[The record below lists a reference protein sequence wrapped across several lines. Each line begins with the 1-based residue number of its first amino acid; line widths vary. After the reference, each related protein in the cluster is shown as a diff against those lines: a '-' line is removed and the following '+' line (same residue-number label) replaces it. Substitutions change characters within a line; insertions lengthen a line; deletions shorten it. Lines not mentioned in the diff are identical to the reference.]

1 MFKNNK
7 WINPSLLW
15 LCRCVANVMT
25 VVENKSF
32 VEILKIV
39 FPSLLEDMINEG
51 MDRYAREDQFSS
63 NSSNSSS
70 RSMTP
75 SSEINA
81 SDTASDDTEPEDV
94 GA

>member
-1 MFKNNK
+1 M
-7 WINPSLLW
+7 I
-15 LCRCVANVMT
+15 

-51 MDRYAREDQFSS
+51 MDRYARDQFSS
-63 NSSNSSS
+63 SSSNISS

-75 SSEINA
+75 LSETSA
-81 SDTASDDTEPEDV
+81 SYSAGGDTEPEDIS
-94 GA
+94 A